1 MRKLNLDLDA
11 LQVESFHTD
20 EDDAGRQGTV
30 LAHGAVSFLSDGGG
44 ACSRQESVCVCD
56 TTYTQR
62 APECDPSAE
71 TFCIGT
77 ACDNGW

>member
-20 EDDAGRQGTV
+20 ENNAGRQGTV
-30 LAHGAVSFLSDGGG
+30 LAHGVVALLSNDGGI
-44 ACSRQESVCVCD
+44 CSRQESVCVCD

-71 TFCIGT
+71 TFCFDTRCCG
-77 ACDNGW
+77 DV